1 MSEDVPAALKEP
13 GAGLVELERQLEGAL
28 IEFERLRE
36 AWPKEPH
43 VVARAKIGRHVE
55 VCHDATCS
63 TDSISADGRGVT

>member
-1 MSEDVPAALKEP
+1 MSEGAPAALK
-13 GAGLVELERQLEGAL
+13 GSDTNLVELERELEGL
-28 IEFERLRE
+28 LVEYESLSR

-43 VVARAKIGRHVE
+43 VVARAKIGRQVE